1 MSSNIIYEDIMPPF
15 PVVNIDEARILA
27 FYEGCLKGT
36 YFYMF
41 LVIIYK

>member
-1 MSSNIIYEDIMPPF
+1 MLPF
-15 PVVNIDEARILA
+15 PVVNIDEA
-27 FYEGCLKGT
+27 FYEGCLKDT